1 VLLVVQRIV
10 AEIAFGT
17 TGRVATMDITT
28 RPIVAGE
35 SLPFREAIFAGFGE
49 DLDEESFPPAWFD
62 DLVPLDRTVAA
73 FDGDLIVGT
82 LGAFPFDVTVPGGAS
97 IAMAGTTIVTVAAT
111 HRRRGVLT
119 AMMRDHLEDGRR
131 RGEPLAGLWA
141 SESLIYGRYGFG
153 VATEN
158 DAIEID
164 QNRVS
169 IGGEAG
175 SVRLVTTEE
184 AIKLFPAIYELE
196 RARRPGSLSRTE
208 LWWKHHFDDPK
219 AGRDGFSSLRCVLH
233 ETEGVPDGYAIYRQ
247 KSNWETGFP
256 NGKIAIR
263 ELIAPAATAHTGL
276 WRYLTTIDLFPHIEY
291 WNLPVDDPLAWKV
304 PDHRR
309 IKRKRW
315 DALYVRILDVVQALE
330 ARTYSVDGIVCL
342 DVDDPFF
349 PDEGGTFELAVVD
362 GVGTC
367 RRINNVATDLSLGT
381 TDLASLYLG
390 GSGALSMARAGRIRG
405 AEDPIVLLGRMF
417 RGDVAPWCE
426 EVF

>member
-1 VLLVVQRIV
+1 LLVVQRIV
-10 AEIAFGT
+10 ARIAFRT
-17 TGRVATMDITT
+17 TGRVLAMDITT

-49 DLDEESFPPAWFD
+49 DPDEEILSSTWFD
-62 DLVPLDRTVAA
+62 DLFPLDRTVAA

-82 LGAFPFDVTVPGGAS
+82 LGAFPFDVTVPGGAG
-97 IAMAGTTIVTVAAT
+97 IPMAGTTIVTVAAT

-119 AMMRDHLEDGRR
+119 SMMRDHLEDGRR

-158 DAIEID
+158 NAIEID
-164 QNRVS
+164 QSRVS
-169 IGGEAG
+169 IDGEAG
-175 SVRLVTTEE
+175 SIRLVTTEE
-184 AIKLFPAIYELE
+184 AIKLFPAVYELE
-196 RARRPGSLSRTE
+196 RPQRPGMLSRTE
-208 LWWKHHFDDPK
+208 LWWKHHFNDPK

-256 NGKIAIR
+256 DGKISIR
-263 ELIAPAATAHTGL
+263 ELMAPSATAHTGL
-276 WRYLTTIDLFPHIEY
+276 WRFLTTIDLYPQVEY

-315 DALYVRILDVVQALE
+315 DSLYVRILDVVQALE
-330 ARTYSVDGIVCL
+330 ARTYTVDGIVRF

-349 PDEGGTFELAVVD
+349 PEEGGTFELAVVD

-367 RRINNVATDLSLGT
+367 RTINTTAIDLSLGT

-390 GSGALSMARAGRIRG
+390 GNGALPMARAGRISG
-405 AEDPIVLLGRMF
+405 AEESIVLLGRMF

>member
-1 VLLVVQRIV
+1 
-10 AEIAFGT
+10 
-17 TGRVATMDITT
+17 MDITT
-28 RPIVAGE
+28 RPITGDETVA
-35 SLPFREAIFAGFGE
+35 FREAIFAGFGE
-49 DLDEESFPPAWFD
+49 DFDDGSFPPAWFE

-82 LGAFPFDVTVPGGAS
+82 LGAFPFAVTVPGGAS
-97 IAMAGTTIVTVAAT
+97 IPMSGTTIVTVAAT

-131 RGEPLAGLWA
+131 RGEPLVGLWA
-141 SESLIYGRYGFG
+141 SESVIYGRYGFG

-164 QNRVS
+164 QNRIS
-169 IGGEAG
+169 IEGDSG

-184 AIKLFPAIYELE
+184 AITLFPAIYEVE
-196 RARRPGSLSRTE
+196 RSRRPGMLSRSE

-219 AGRDGFSSLRCVLH
+219 ANRDGFSSLRCVLH
-233 ETEGVPDGYAIYRQ
+233 ESEGVPDGYAIYRQ
-247 KSNWETGFP
+247 KSNWASGFP
-256 NGKIAIR
+256 DGKISIR
-263 ELIAPAATAHTGL
+263 ELIAPSATAHTGL
-276 WRYLTTIDLFPHIEY
+276 WRYLTTIDLFPQIEY

-315 DALYVRILDVVQALE
+315 DALYLRILDVVQALE
-330 ARTYSVDGIVCL
+330 GRTYAVDGVVRL
-342 DVDDPFF
+342 AVDDPSL
-349 PDEGGTFELAVVD
+349 PDVGGSFELAVAG
-362 GVGTC
+362 GVGSC
-367 RRINNVATDLSLGT
+367 RRVDDAVTDLSLGG

-390 GSGALSMARAGRIRG
+390 GTSTSAMAQAGRIRG
-405 AEDPIVLLGRMF
+405 AEESILLLGRML